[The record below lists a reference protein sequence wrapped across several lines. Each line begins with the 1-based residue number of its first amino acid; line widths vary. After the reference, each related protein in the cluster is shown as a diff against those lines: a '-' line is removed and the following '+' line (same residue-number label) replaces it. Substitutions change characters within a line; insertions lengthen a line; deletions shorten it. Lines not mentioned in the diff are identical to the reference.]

1 MQRSILTF
9 LFLAFSISVMGQKAP
24 DRNGNLVGF
33 LKKVDFLQ
41 GSFQSW
47 FEEEYKVYQ
56 PKERVV
62 NKIRKE
68 LEGID
73 IKIFM
78 GSWCHDSHRE
88 IPRYFKLMEAAGFD
102 LKRHTE
108 IIGLTRGKKTP
119 DNLQEGFNIKHT
131 PTFIFYRDGK
141 EIGRY
146 IEHSRQSMEKDFL
159 KILQGKPYK
168 HAYSK

>member
-1 MQRSILTF
+1 MQRIILTF
-9 LFLAFSISVMGQKAP
+9 LFLACSVSMLGQKAP

-33 LKKVDFLQ
+33 LKKGDFQQ
-41 GSFQSW
+41 GAFQSW
-47 FEEEYKVYQ
+47 FEKEYNAYEPKGKVI
-56 PKERVV
+56 
-62 NKIRKE
+62 NKIKKE

-88 IPRYFKLMEAAGFD
+88 IPRYFKLMEAADFD
-102 LKRHTE
+102 FDQHTE
-108 IIGLTRGKKTP
+108 IVGLTRGKKTP
-119 DNLQEGFNIKHT
+119 DNLQKGFDIKHT
-131 PTFIFYRDGK
+131 PTFIFYKDGK

-159 KILQGKPYK
+159 KILKGKPYK
-168 HAYSK
+168 HAYAK